1 MSYFTSITPVLTG
14 FNHDAMVQFSTYAQG
29 KAFFDTRA
37 KIGPREKERG
47 GATSKEARGVERSGC
62 SIILI
67 KVRDRLMKKCHAD
80 VNFLFLQGDVGAA
93 YSRGGAGQL

>member
-1 MSYFTSITPVLTG
+1 MFKVRLSLTRTQKL
-14 FNHDAMVQFSTYAQG
+14 DLG
-29 KAFFDTRA
+29 KRN
-37 KIGPREKERG
+37 G
-47 GATSKEARGVERSGC
+47 GATGKEAGGVERSGC